1 MRNNS
6 FRNKIFYQIPVFLV
20 VLAIS
25 IPMVIA
31 PVSSNVLFSP
41 SSIQVNQLAYA
52 EDEGDSSGGGDSD
65 SSGGGDS
72 DSSGGGDSD
81 SSGGGDS
88 DSSGGGDSDSSGGGD
103 SHNEDQ
109 SISSS
114 TTTDPTLAPSTT
126 TDPTLAPSTTTDPTL
141 APSTTTDP
149 TLNQSPLGLIFST
162 EYASPSLSVETEDED
177 LNCEDVS
184 DRNFKVSSSD
194 PNGFDGD
201 NDGIGCESDSKDNKG
216 GNNDIAPIS
225 LTNEGPDND
234 CKLNPDLPKCASV
247 DGDCP
252 DGFFNND
259 DDQCVPEGG
268 CPDGYHTVDDD
279 ETGRCIPDSE
289 GCPDGM
295 IFRSDGKTCGDEEQ
309 LCQGNTGLE
318 GCPEAPETC
327 DPAYPDHCIKPSETD
342 LDCNWDGNVQEDE
355 IADKNFPV
363 GPSDPHGFDGK
374 DKDGIGCEKE
384 DAPNNNFISN
394 LDILNCEDIQGSIKV
409 TSADPNR
416 LDKDKDGI
424 GCENN
429 GRGGNGHNNNNN
441 DDDDGSG
448 NNDDNN
454 DSNNYIIMPSDSC
467 NDISD
472 TIDLSSDMIDPQETR
487 TIAYFGNCELDS
499 ASLRLNLVQNSDLK
513 LVAANLED
521 GLSDAVEVDLHQIEQ
536 SGSDSHILY
545 EATITDNQEGQ
556 DLDTDET
563 KTLNNVN
570 GIVLWNDDE
579 DESIEFADNNFVEA
593 NINFFN

>member
-1 MRNNS
+1 
-6 FRNKIFYQIPVFLV
+6 
-20 VLAIS
+20 
-25 IPMVIA
+25 MVTA

-88 DSSGGGDSDSSGGGD
+88 DSSGGGDSNNG
-103 SHNEDQ
+103 DQ

-114 TTTDPTLAPSTT
+114 TTTDPALASSSSSTT
-126 TDPTLAPSTTTDPTL
+126 TDPALASSSSSSTTTDPAL
-141 APSTTTDP
+141 ASSSSSTTTDP
-149 TLNQSPLGLIFST
+149 ALDQSPLGLIFST
-162 EYASPSLSVETEDED
+162 ENASPSLTYETEDED
-177 LNCEDVS
+177 LDCEDVS

-194 PNGFDGD
+194 PNGFDSD
-201 NDGIGCESDSKDNKG
+201 NDGIGCEDGDDDSSDKNS
-216 GNNDIAPIS
+216 DIAPIS

-318 GCPEAPETC
+318 GCPETPEKC
-327 DPAYPDHCIKPSETD
+327 DPSYPNHCIKPSETD
-342 LDCNWDGNVQEDE
+342 LDCNWDGNIQEDQ

-363 GPSDPHGFDGK
+363 GSSDPHHFDK
-374 DKDGIGCEKE
+374 DKNGIGCEKDE
-384 DAPNNNFISN
+384 GKKGFDFI
-394 LDILNCEDIQGSIKV
+394 DIDCEDIQGSVRV
-409 TSADPNR
+409 TSADPNG

-429 GRGGNGHNNNNN
+429 GRGGNGHNGNHN
-441 DDDDGSG
+441 DDHHGDDNS
-448 NNDDNN
+448 NDNDNDNDDS
-454 DSNNYIIMPSDSC
+454 DSNKYIIMPSDTCS
-467 NDISD
+467 DISD
-472 TIDLSSDMIDPQETR
+472 TIDLSSEQIDPQETR
-487 TIAYFGNCELDS
+487 TIAYFGNCELDT
-499 ASLRLNLVQNSDLK
+499 ASLQLNLVQNSDLK
-513 LVAANLED
+513 LVAANLDD
-521 GLSDAVEVDLHQIEQ
+521 GLSDAVEVDLHQIAQ

-545 EATITDNQEGQ
+545 EATITDNQQGQ
-556 DLDTDET
+556 DLDTGET

-593 NINFFN
+593 NINFFD